1 MYSLSDQQTAEAA
14 FMVRKG
20 DFMLRYIM
28 EEDTYYLHNLKEDRK
43 EGENLIA
50 QYPELTQEMKTIFK
64 DWFPTDDTSYR
75 LASTV
80 MAKCTVLDSFIAQT
94 LAGEA

>member
-1 MYSLSDQQTAEAA
+1 MPLLHGTSTKAVHEYLVWMSQQAENWGMYSLSDQQTAEAA

-43 EGENLIA
+43 EGELNCSIPGVDPRNED
-50 QYPELTQEMKTIFK
+50 YF
-64 DWFPTDDTSYR
+64 
-75 LASTV
+75 
-80 MAKCTVLDSFIAQT
+80 
-94 LAGEA
+94 